1 MDGNS
6 VNYAENS
13 SRGEYHNKLDSDS
26 VSEYDPKVRKE
37 VGKNWKSPILDSNKA
52 DYFDINKSEEK
63 ANERL
68 KG

>member
-13 SRGEYHNKLDSDS
+13 DGTYHDKVDADP

-37 VGKNWKSPILDSNKA
+37 VGKEWNNPSTNSKSK
-52 DYFDINKSEEK
+52 DYFDVKGSENRANK
-63 ANERL
+63 RL
-68 KG
+68 GE